1 MGARARATYHLVE
14 ARRVLEAVADL
25 QESALLVLL
34 LRPDQVQ
41 LDRQLRDVR
50 TEMLDGFQTV
60 RKVTEQRDKILLI
73 FFFVDSLKKATN
85 NRVLPCNIE
94 GKLCRMDLKTTFELL
109 LSFCAADLNKVTIF
123 PLDTMDS
130 LLKIYS

>member
-50 TEMLDGFQTV
+50 PEMLDGFQTV
-60 RKVTEQRDKILLI
+60 RKVTEKRDKILLI

>member
-60 RKVTEQRDKILLI
+60 RKVT
-73 FFFVDSLKKATN
+73 KK
-85 NRVLPCNIE
+85 
-94 GKLCRMDLKTTFELL
+94 KLF
-109 LSFCAADLNKVTIF
+109 
-123 PLDTMDS
+123 
-130 LLKIYS
+130 Y

>member
-50 TEMLDGFQTV
+50 PEMLDGFQTV
-60 RKVTEQRDKILLI
+60 RKVTEKRDKILLI

-85 NRVLPCNIE
+85 NRVLATSKANYGEWI
-94 GKLCRMDLKTTFELL
+94 
-109 LSFCAADLNKVTIF
+109 
-123 PLDTMDS
+123 
-130 LLKIYS
+130 